1 MNISEQPST
10 NKNTEPTKDNL
21 SRLRLDKLR
30 SPGGVYIAPLILI
43 SPEGKFQDAVYAD
56 AAAMASMSAWG
67 MVAEYPTDLSKL
79 LSQTRRDYE
88 PVARIKGTTL
98 DCDDDT
104 ALIQTPSLSSLTLP
118 KRRSIC
124 QEFTEQELESLSFSL
139 LAPGIPEGLIMS
151 VVMDEDLTPLMVAF
165 KNRAAMRKT
174 VETGLGTY
182 LTRSRGGKLWT
193 KGEESGNS
201 LFVQSFMQIKPTVIG
216 EIVKPVGPVCHTGA
230 RTCFD
235 TPPVVGS

>member
-1 MNISEQPST
+1 MISS
-10 NKNTEPTKDNL
+10 
-21 SRLRLDKLR
+21 
-30 SPGGVYIAPLILI
+30 
-43 SPEGKFQDAVYAD
+43 EGKFQDAVYAD
-56 AAAMASMSAWG
+56 AAAVASMGAWG
-67 MVAEYPTDLSKL
+67 VVAEYPTEVSKL
-79 LSQTRRDYE
+79 LSQTRREYD
-88 PVARIKGTTL
+88 PVARIKSTRL

-104 ALIQTPSLSSLTLP
+104 ALIQTPSLSLLPLP
-118 KRRSIC
+118 KRRELS
-124 QEFTEQELESLSFSL
+124 QGLTEQELEALSFSL

-151 VVMDEDLTPLMVAF
+151 IVMDEDLTPLMVAF

-174 VETGLGTY
+174 LETGLGTY

-201 LFVQSFMQIKPTVIG
+201 LFVQGFMQIKPTIIG

-235 TPPVVGS
+235 TPPVVQVQKT